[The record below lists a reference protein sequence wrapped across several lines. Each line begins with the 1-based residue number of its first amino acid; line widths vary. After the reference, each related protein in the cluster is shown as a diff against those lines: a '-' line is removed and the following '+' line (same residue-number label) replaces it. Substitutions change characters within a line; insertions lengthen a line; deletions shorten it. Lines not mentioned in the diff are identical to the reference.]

1 MQYLLNENNAKIVQ
15 EIVTAIHANANLLSQ
30 IDGETGD
37 GDHGVNMNKGF
48 LMAGERISDEDSFS
62 EALKTLG
69 RTLVMDI
76 GGSMGPI
83 YGTFFTKLSK
93 TFKGEGRIT
102 SDLFEKAVLNAK
114 EGLMDLAGAQPGD
127 KTLVDTV
134 VPAYEA
140 FKAANAE
147 GKEFS
152 ECLNALKEGAEKGKE
167 STKDMVAKIGRAA
180 RLGERSKGHL
190 DAGAT
195 SCCIILC
202 TMADGIIANLQ
213 SE

>member
-1 MQYLLNENNAKIVQ
+1 
-15 EIVTAIHANANLLSQ
+15 
-30 IDGETGD
+30 
-37 GDHGVNMNKGF
+37 
-48 LMAGERISDEDSFS
+48 MAGERISDEDSFS
-62 EALKTLG
+62 DALKTLG

-83 YGTFFTKLSK
+83 YGTFFSKLSK

-114 EGLMDLAGAQPGD
+114 EGLMNLAGAQPGD

-152 ECLNALKEGAEKGKE
+152 ECLNALKEGAKKGKE

-202 TMADGIIANLQ
+202 TMADGILANLQ